1 MLARLFDHWVYGGF
15 LAGLMFLAFMPLL
28 AAHWSPAF
36 TAIFLLLPVYMLHQ
50 YEEHDADRFRLYVN
64 RTIGHGAEV
73 LTPAAVFVINIGA
86 VWLLGLIVVYLA
98 WWFGSGFGLI
108 SVYLMLVNAA
118 VHIVGAVRTRG
129 YNPGL
134 GTAVV
139 LFLPVGFYAFWRIQA
154 SGEAGAADH
163 AVGLVVGV
171 AVHALI
177 VVYAVRRRSVL
188 ETSKL
193 AEPSSR

>member
-1 MLARLFDHWVYGGF
+1 MLARLFGHWVYGGF
-15 LAGLMFLAFMPLL
+15 LAGIMFLALMPLL

-36 TAIFLLLPVYMLHQ
+36 AAIFLLLPVYMLHQ

-64 RTIGHGAEV
+64 RTFGRGAEV

-86 VWLLGLIVVYLA
+86 VWLLGVIVVYLA
-98 WWFGSGFGLI
+98 WRVGDGPGLI
-108 SVYLMLVNAA
+108 AVYLMLINAA
-118 VHIVGAVRTRG
+118 VHIVGALRSRS

-134 GTAVV
+134 ITAVV

-154 SGEAGAADH
+154 SGEAAATDH
-163 AVGLVVGV
+163 AVGLGIGV

-177 VVYAVRRRSVL
+177 VLYAARRRSVL
-188 ETSKL
+188 EASKWKN
-193 AEPSSR
+193 PPP